1 MSNLVFLD
9 ASFWITYRND
19 REARQPVAARTVSE
33 LFGRRSHFVTTLPV
47 VCEIHAAFSRSYRIR
62 TQVLSDLYGNP
73 VVTIENVLRDDQNAA
88 LQLLRENLDKT
99 YPLCDAISFAV
110 MRRLRIGRVATF
122 DTHFRQ
128 FGEFEIFPGEHSK

>member
-1 MSNLVFLD
+1 MTNLVFLD

-19 REARQPVAARTVSE
+19 REARQPAAARAVAE
-33 LFGRRSHFVTTLPV
+33 LFRRRSHFVTTLPV
-47 VCEIHAAFSRSYRIR
+47 VCEIHAAFSRSLRIR
-62 TQVLSDLYGNP
+62 TQVLGDLYGNP
-73 VVTIENVLRDDQNAA
+73 VVTIENVLPDDQTTA
-88 LQLLRENLDKT
+88 LKLLRANQDKT

-128 FGEFEIFPGEHSK
+128 FGEFEVLPGEIP